1 MPLQAFKYWTI
12 DSTVITA
19 VVVLFSDTD
28 GGGKGCFHQVFSI
41 NPRDCDSKFRPPV
54 VCNHLLHAIMSAWHF
69 WSLIIGSTVSS
80 KVRPQL
86 RDMLW
91 FTCIYTHMLCL
102 IHSSDTKRQERL
114 ARKAKQTDDTSAI
127 LCNSVKMI
135 REKLTVSG
143 GKW

>member
-1 MPLQAFKYWTI
+1 
-12 DSTVITA
+12 
-19 VVVLFSDTD
+19 
-28 GGGKGCFHQVFSI
+28 
-41 NPRDCDSKFRPPV
+41 
-54 VCNHLLHAIMSAWHF
+54 MSASHF

-80 KVRPQL
+80 KVYPQL
-86 RDMLW
+86 RDTLW
-91 FTCIYTHMLCL
+91 FTCICTRMLCL

-114 ARKAKQTDDTSAI
+114 ARKAKQTDDTNAI